1 LSEWLEA
8 PPGLR
13 LVAWALVI
21 LGVLGVSGFLFQVT
35 DAVGVVLMLAGAV
48 LIVWIGY
55 FVTGVRRGKKPDTE
69 KLGVS

>member
-1 LSEWLEA
+1 
-8 PPGLR
+8 
-13 LVAWALVI
+13 
-21 LGVLGVSGFLFQVT
+21 VLGVSGFLFQVT